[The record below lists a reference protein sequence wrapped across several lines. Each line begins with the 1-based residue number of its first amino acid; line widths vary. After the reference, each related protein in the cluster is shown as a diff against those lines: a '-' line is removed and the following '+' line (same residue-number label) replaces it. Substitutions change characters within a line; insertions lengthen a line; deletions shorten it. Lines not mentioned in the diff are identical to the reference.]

1 MKVSGNDPIDLRRV
15 NKNDQSC
22 EVFQKDQLNCCFE
35 IQYDL
40 NMSTTTIDPIDRLLD
55 AAQNGKTLIKNR
67 DVLHFTFMPNQIL
80 HRDPEQEKIT
90 QSLLPILMES
100 RPSNLLVYGKP
111 GTGKTLVIK
120 KVLSKIQKRVEEG
133 SFPIKLAYT
142 NAKQETTLYG
152 LLVSFGRQLGLGSQ
166 KTNDEKMWLPST
178 GLSIIEV
185 FNRILYVLD
194 KNETNA
200 VFVIDEIDY
209 LAELIQ
215 KTGKD
220 VLYQITRAN
229 ERLTT
234 GSLTLIGVSNDLTFK
249 ERLDPRVISSLSE
262 EEVIFT
268 NYNLP
273 QIKEILDARIEVAFE
288 QNIVS
293 DAALNLCSAM
303 AGRESGDARRALDLL
318 RVAAEIAERTQMP
331 TVSEDHIRMAA
342 EKIEENKEVVALRSY
357 PLHEKLLILAI
368 MKSSEISTGEV
379 YSTYKNLCK
388 DIRQKELTQRRVT
401 QMLSEIEMSGI
412 IVGRIVHQGTHGN
425 TKKFRITVS
434 PDMVKTT
441 FKDEMLLQDI
451 L

>member
-1 MKVSGNDPIDLRRV
+1 M
-15 NKNDQSC
+15 
-22 EVFQKDQLNCCFE
+22 NCGFE
-35 IQYDL
+35 IVNDL

-55 AAQNGKTLIKNR
+55 AAQSGKTLIKNR
-67 DVLHFTFMPNQIL
+67 DVLHFTHIPNQIL

-152 LLVSFGRQLGLGSQ
+152 LLVSFGRQLGLESQ
-166 KTNDEKMWLPST
+166 KTNDDKMWLPST
-178 GLSIIEV
+178 GLSISEV

-249 ERLDPRVISSLSE
+249 ERLDPRVISTLSE
-262 EEVIFT
+262 EEIIFT
-268 NYNLP
+268 NYNLS
-273 QIKEILDARIEVAFE
+273 QIRQILDARIEIAFNE
-288 QNIVS
+288 GIVS

-318 RVAAEIAERTQMP
+318 RVAAEIAERTQNP
-331 TVSEDHIRMAA
+331 TVTEEHIRMAA

-357 PLHEKLLILAI
+357 PLHEKLLIMAI
-368 MKSSEISTGEV
+368 MKSAEISTGEV

-388 DIRQKELTQRRVT
+388 EIRQKELTQRRVT

-412 IVGRIVHQGTHGN
+412 ISGRIVHQGTHGN
-425 TKKFRITVS
+425 TKKYKITIS
-434 PDMVKTT
+434 PDMVKST

>member
-1 MKVSGNDPIDLRRV
+1 MKVSESDPIDLRRV

-35 IQYDL
+35 IVNDL

-67 DVLHFTFMPNQIL
+67 DVLHFTFMPNDIL

-178 GLSIIEV
+178 GLSISEV
-185 FNRILYVLD
+185 FNRIIYVLD
-194 KNETNA
+194 KNEVNA

-249 ERLDPRVISSLSE
+249 ERLDPRVISTLSE

-288 QNIVS
+288 EGIVS

-318 RVAAEIAERTQMP
+318 RVAAEIAERNQEP
-331 TVSEDHIRMAA
+331 TVTEEHIRMAA

-357 PLHEKLLILAI
+357 PLHEKLLILSI

-412 IVGRIVHQGTHGN
+412 IAGRIVHQGTHGN